1 MPGREWTVQL
11 DGHSWFPRKPPQPA
25 LSPFVSMSPGRLRY
39 FTQVLPSHEEQ
50 RAELWF
56 LQVPSPVSF
65 TPHTFFLC
73 STYACELQGFF
84 FFFFAFKRVILF
96 SFSTRAFLLG

>member
-25 LSPFVSMSPGRLRY
+25 LSPFVSMSPGKLRY
-39 FTQVLPSHEEQ
+39 FTQALPSHEEQ

-84 FFFFAFKRVILF
+84 FFFAFKRVILF
-96 SFSTRAFLLG
+96 SFSMRAFLLG